1 MNVPTIAKCQ
11 SCRSE
16 NLELIDDERDI
27 YLCKDCGKREKKEVI
42 NMCDGDC
49 EIGDNLE
56 VIE

>member
-1 MNVPTIAKCQ
+1 MQRLRKYTNSNA
-11 SCRSE
+11 
-16 NLELIDDERDI
+16 L
-27 YLCKDCGKREKKEVI
+27 REKKEVI